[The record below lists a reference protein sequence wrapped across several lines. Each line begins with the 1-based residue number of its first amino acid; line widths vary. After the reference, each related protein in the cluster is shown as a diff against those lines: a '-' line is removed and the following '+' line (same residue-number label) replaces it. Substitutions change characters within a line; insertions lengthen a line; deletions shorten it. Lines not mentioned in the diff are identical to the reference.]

1 MDAVINYPD
10 PEAKR
15 LRKAV
20 SSWTRVPEEM
30 IIAGNGAIEIIY
42 LLMKLLS
49 PHEALIPAPTFNE
62 YEIAVRIS
70 GGTVRDL
77 PLSEEKG
84 FSLEKAKLFDLWDNA
99 DCIFICNPNNPTG
112 TLTTRS
118 ELQEII
124 EKAGKSGKTVIV
136 DEAFMDFVKDKHK
149 YSVMDLV
156 PRYEN
161 LFVLYSLTKFFAIP
175 GLRLGIG
182 LGSPD
187 IINKLNEIR
196 DPWNVNC
203 FAQLAGID
211 SLEDEQYINSTVQ
224 YISGEKDY
232 LYSSIKSI
240 QGFDPIYP
248 SVNYIFTNIEG
259 TGYSSQELCEILGSK
274 GILVR
279 DCSTYKN
286 LRPVFIRTAV
296 KTREDNDR
304 LIEALQQL
312 GRK

>member
-1 MDAVINYPD
+1 
-10 PEAKR
+10 
-15 LRKAV
+15 
-20 SSWTRVPEEM
+20 M

-49 PHEALIPAPTFNE
+49 PREALIPAPTFNE
-62 YEIAVRIS
+62 YEIAVKIS
-70 GGTVRDL
+70 GGVVRDL
-77 PLSEEKG
+77 PLSEDKG
-84 FSLEKAKLFDLWDNA
+84 FTLDKGKLFDLWADS

-112 TLTTRS
+112 TLTRRD
-118 ELQEII
+118 ELEEII

-136 DEAFMDFVKDKHK
+136 DEAFMDFVTDRHK
-149 YSVMDLV
+149 YSVLDLV
-156 PRYEN
+156 PRYGN

-182 LGSPD
+182 LGNPD

-203 FAQLAGID
+203 FAQLAGIY
-211 SLEDEQYINSTVQ
+211 SLGDEEYISSTVDF
-224 YISGEKDY
+224 ISVEKDY
-232 LYSSIKSI
+232 LYNEIKSI
-240 QGFDPIYP
+240 QGFDPTYP

-259 TGYSSQELCEILGSK
+259 TGYSSQELCEILGNK

-286 LRPVFIRTAV
+286 LRPVFVRSAV
-296 KTREDNDR
+296 KGREDNDR
-304 LIEALQQL
+304 LIEALHHL

>member
-1 MDAVINYPD
+1 
-10 PEAKR
+10 
-15 LRKAV
+15 
-20 SSWTRVPEEM
+20 M

-42 LLMKLLS
+42 LLMKLLG
-49 PHEALIPAPTFNE
+49 PREALIPAPTFNE
-62 YEIAVRIS
+62 YEIAVKIS
-70 GGTVRDL
+70 GGTIREL

-84 FSLEKAKLFDLWDNA
+84 FSVDTSEIFDLWTKS

-112 TLTTRS
+112 TLTTRD
-118 ELQEII
+118 ELIEII
-124 EKAGKSGKTVIV
+124 EKAEEAGKTVIV
-136 DEAFMDFVKDKHK
+136 DEAFMDFVKDKHN
-149 YSVMDLV
+149 YSVVDMV
-156 PRYEN
+156 PRYRN
-161 LFVLYSLTKFFAIP
+161 LFVLYSLTKFFAVP

-182 LGSPD
+182 IGNPD

-203 FAQLAGID
+203 FAQLAGIH
-211 SLEDEQYINSTVQ
+211 SLGDEQYIKSTLD
-224 YISGEKDY
+224 YICSEKDY
-232 LYSSIKSI
+232 LYNRIKSI
-240 QGFDPIYP
+240 NGFDPIYP

-259 TGYSSQELCEILGSK
+259 TGFSSQELAEIMGNK

-296 KTREDNDR
+296 KGRDDNDR
-304 LIEALQQL
+304 LVEALQKL